1 VTLTLVFF
9 NIFVT
14 ALVSLP
20 MYANLAHLVF
30 SSLCLFPFLVSNV
43 RRIDVSY
50 LLLFRI
56 CSIVLCSFSKFS
68 GASWYETILL
78 CKYLIAAN
86 LCPLGWNESLGMITS
101 VDVGF
106 L

>member
-1 VTLTLVFF
+1 VPKVTLTLVFL

-20 MYANLAHLVF
+20 MYVNLAHLVF

-50 LLLFRI
+50 LLLFKI

-68 GASWYETILL
+68 GAR
-78 CKYLIAAN
+78 
-86 LCPLGWNESLGMITS
+86 
-101 VDVGF
+101 VRGF
-106 L
+106 